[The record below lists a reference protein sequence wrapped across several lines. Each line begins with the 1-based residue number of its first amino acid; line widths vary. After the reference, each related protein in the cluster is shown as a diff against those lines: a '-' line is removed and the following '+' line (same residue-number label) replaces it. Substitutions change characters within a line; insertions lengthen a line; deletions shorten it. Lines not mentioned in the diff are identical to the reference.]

1 MAINRVGVLGGSNGL
16 GTTTNTANQQSV
28 LKNLISNNTIAKNVG
43 SSIYP
48 TTKNTGGSSGS
59 SSSGSSNTYYNPY
72 QDYLNALQEA
82 QRRKIEAAKSAIDAQ
97 AQAGVQRY
105 KDQLSQVGDDY
116 QSLRNQSEV
125 ERYKAQKSLRE
136 ALANRGALESG
147 AGRQETLTLQ
157 NNYGNAI
164 NRINTE
170 EQKERNTI
178 QSYINELLANADMK
192 KAQLEADAYGDVES
206 ILSGIMD
213 KLTPSYNYSAATS
226 QTYNDAKK
234 SINSGANAYS
244 NPITTPQATTN
255 TNSNKTTS
263 TDATDNTAAA
273 LSFGNYVSPSARKY
287 ALDRALQLGQISL
300 TEYSDAMN
308 KIL

>member
-1 MAINRVGVLGGSNGL
+1 MFIAQQGGSSLSNG
-16 GTTTNTANQQSV
+16 TNRDPYKTNGMGSYDRYKANQ
-28 LKNLISNNTIAKNVG
+28 SNQNK
-43 SSIYP
+43 SY
-48 TTKNTGGSSGS
+48 SSGS
-59 SSSGSSNTYYNPY
+59 SGTNTYYSNYNPY

-82 QRRKIEAAKSAIDAQ
+82 KRRKIEAAKSAIDAQ

-192 KAQLEADAYGDVES
+192 KAQLEADAFGDVET
-206 ILSGIMD
+206 ILSGIMGQ
-213 KLTPSYNYSAATS
+213 LTPSYNYSSATS
-226 QTYNDAKK
+226 QTYQDAAK
-234 SINSGANAYS
+234 SINSGDGAY
-244 NPITTPQATTN
+244 NNQVIQPNNRIN
-255 TNSNKTTS
+255 NSSK
-263 TDATDNTAAA
+263 DDNTAVADN
-273 LSFGNYVSPSARKY
+273 LTLNYGNGK
-287 ALDRALQLGQISL
+287 RALLNMLNQGLIDEATYKDELMKLG
-300 TEYSDAMN
+300 YSTGGR
-308 KIL
+308 

>member
-1 MAINRVGVLGGSNGL
+1 MFIAQQGGSSLSNG
-16 GTTTNTANQQSV
+16 TNRDPYKTNGMGSYDRYKANQ
-28 LKNLISNNTIAKNVG
+28 SNQNNQNK
-43 SSIYP
+43 SY
-48 TTKNTGGSSGS
+48 SSGS
-59 SSSGSSNTYYNPY
+59 SGTNAYYSNYNPY

-82 QRRKIEAAKSAIDAQ
+82 KRRKIEAAKSAIDAQ

-206 ILSGIMD
+206 ILSGIMGQ
-213 KLTPSYNYSAATS
+213 LTPSYNYSAATS
-226 QTYNDAKK
+226 QTYNDAAK
-234 SINSGANAYS
+234 SINSGEGAY
-244 NPITTPQATTN
+244 NNQVIQPN
-255 TNSNKTTS
+255 NRVNNSSKDDS
-263 TDATDNTAAA
+263 SAVADNLT
-273 LSFGNYVSPSARKY
+273 LNYGNGK
-287 ALDRALQLGQISL
+287 RALLNMLNQGLIDEATYKDELMKLG
-300 TEYSDAMN
+300 YSTGGR
-308 KIL
+308 

>member
-48 TTKNTGGSSGS
+48 TSNKGGSSGS
-59 SSSGSSNTYYNPY
+59 SSSGSTNTYYNPY

-82 QRRKIEAAKSAIDAQ
+82 KRRKIEAAKSAIDAQ

-192 KAQLEADAYGDVES
+192 KAQLEADAFGDVET
-206 ILSGIMD
+206 ILSGIMGQ
-213 KLTPSYNYSAATS
+213 LSPSYNYSSATS
-226 QTYNDAKK
+226 QTYQDAAK
-234 SINSGANAYS
+234 SINSGEGAY
-244 NPITTPQATTN
+244 NNQVIQPN
-255 TNSNKTTS
+255 NRVNNSSKDDS
-263 TDATDNTAAA
+263 TAVADNLT
-273 LSFGNYVSPSARKY
+273 LNYGNGK
-287 ALDRALQLGQISL
+287 RALLNMLNQGLIDEATYKDELMKLG
-300 TEYSDAMN
+300 YSTGGR
-308 KIL
+308 

>member
-1 MAINRVGVLGGSNGL
+1 MAINRVGVLGGSNGF

-192 KAQLEADAYGDVES
+192 KAQLEADAFGDVET
-206 ILSGIMD
+206 ILSGIIGQ
-213 KLTPSYNYSAATS
+213 LSPSYNYSSATS
-226 QTYNDAKK
+226 QTYQDAAK
-234 SINSGANAYS
+234 SINSGEGAY
-244 NPITTPQATTN
+244 NNQVIQPN
-255 TNSNKTTS
+255 NRVNNSSKDDS
-263 TDATDNTAAA
+263 SAVADNLT
-273 LSFGNYVSPSARKY
+273 LNYGNGK
-287 ALDRALQLGQISL
+287 RALLNMLNQGLIDEATYKDELMKLG
-300 TEYSDAMN
+300 YSTGGR
-308 KIL
+308 

>member
-1 MAINRVGVLGGSNGL
+1 MFIAQQGGSSLSNG
-16 GTTTNTANQQSV
+16 TNRDPYKTNGMGSYDRYKANQ
-28 LKNLISNNTIAKNVG
+28 SNQNK
-43 SSIYP
+43 SY
-48 TTKNTGGSSGS
+48 SSGS
-59 SSSGSSNTYYNPY
+59 SGTNNYYSNYNPY

-82 QRRKIEAAKSAIDAQ
+82 KRRKIEAAKSAIDAQ

-105 KDQLSQVGDDY
+105 KDQLSQVGNDY

-226 QTYNDAKK
+226 QTYQDAAK
-234 SINSGANAYS
+234 SINSGEGAYNNQVIQPNNRVNNIS
-244 NPITTPQATTN
+244 
-255 TNSNKTTS
+255 KDDS
-263 TDATDNTAAA
+263 TAVADNLT
-273 LSFGNYVSPSARKY
+273 LNYGNGK
-287 ALDRALQLGQISL
+287 RALLNMLNQGLIDEATYKDELMKLG
-300 TEYSDAMN
+300 YSTGGR
-308 KIL
+308 

>member
-1 MAINRVGVLGGSNGL
+1 MFIAQQGGSSLSNG
-16 GTTTNTANQQSV
+16 TNRDPYKTNGMGSYDRYKANQ
-28 LKNLISNNTIAKNVG
+28 SNQNK
-43 SSIYP
+43 SY
-48 TTKNTGGSSGS
+48 SSGS
-59 SSSGSSNTYYNPY
+59 SGTNTYYSNYNPY

-82 QRRKIEAAKSAIDAQ
+82 KRRKIEAAKSAIDAQ

-213 KLTPSYNYSAATS
+213 KLTPSYNYSSATS
-226 QTYNDAKK
+226 QTYQDAAK
-234 SINSGANAYS
+234 SINSGEGAY
-244 NPITTPQATTN
+244 NNQVIQPN
-255 TNSNKTTS
+255 NRVNNSSKDDS
-263 TDATDNTAAA
+263 TAVADNLT
-273 LSFGNYVSPSARKY
+273 LNYGNGK
-287 ALDRALQLGQISL
+287 RALLNMLNQGLIDEATYKDELMKLG
-300 TEYSDAMN
+300 YSTGGR
-308 KIL
+308 

>member
-1 MAINRVGVLGGSNGL
+1 MIIA
-16 GTTTNTANQQSV
+16 QQ
-28 LKNLISNNTIAKNVG
+28 
-43 SSIYP
+43 
-48 TTKNTGGSSGS
+48 GGSSLSNGKNRDPYNTNGPGS
-59 SSSGSSNTYYNPY
+59 YDRYLANKSQNKTASSNGSNNYSSNNYSAYNPY
-72 QDYLNALQEA
+72 LDYLNALQEA
-82 QRRKIEAAKSAIDAQ
+82 RKQKIEAAKNAIDAQ

-105 KDQLSQVGDDY
+105 KNQLSQVGEDY

-192 KAQLEADAYGDVES
+192 KAQLEADAFGDVET
-206 ILSGIMD
+206 ILSGIME
-213 KLTPSYNYSAATS
+213 KLTPSYNYSSSTS

-234 SINSGANAYS
+234 SIKSGENAYS
-244 NPITTPQATTN
+244 NPTINPPKTN
-255 TNSNKTTS
+255 NNNNNTS
-263 TDATDNTAAA
+263 TSDNSESSTAAV
-273 LSFGNYVSPSARKY
+273 SFGNYVNSSARKY

-300 TEYSDAMN
+300 TEYSDALN

>member
-1 MAINRVGVLGGSNGL
+1 MFIAQQGGSSLSNG
-16 GTTTNTANQQSV
+16 TNRDPYKTNGMGSYDRYKANQSNQSNQN
-28 LKNLISNNTIAKNVG
+28 KS
-43 SSIYP
+43 Y
-48 TTKNTGGSSGS
+48 SSGS
-59 SSSGSSNTYYNPY
+59 SGTNTYYSNYNPY

-82 QRRKIEAAKSAIDAQ
+82 KRRKIEAAKSAIDAQ

-105 KDQLSQVGDDY
+105 KDQLSQVGNDY

-213 KLTPSYNYSAATS
+213 KLTP
-226 QTYNDAKK
+226 TYN
-234 SINSGANAYS
+234 
-244 NPITTPQATTN
+244 
-255 TNSNKTTS
+255 
-263 TDATDNTAAA
+263 
-273 LSFGNYVSPSARKY
+273 
-287 ALDRALQLGQISL
+287 
-300 TEYSDAMN
+300 
-308 KIL
+308 

>member
-1 MAINRVGVLGGSNGL
+1 MFIAQQGGSSLSNG
-16 GTTTNTANQQSV
+16 TNRDPYKTNGMGSYDRYKANQSNQSNQN
-28 LKNLISNNTIAKNVG
+28 KS
-43 SSIYP
+43 Y
-48 TTKNTGGSSGS
+48 SSGS
-59 SSSGSSNTYYNPY
+59 SGTNTYYSNYNPY

-82 QRRKIEAAKSAIDAQ
+82 KRRKIEAAKSAIDAQ

-206 ILSGIMD
+206 ILSGIMGQ
-213 KLTPSYNYSAATS
+213 LTPSYNYSAATS
-226 QTYNDAKK
+226 QTYNDAAK
-234 SINSGANAYS
+234 SINSGEGAY
-244 NPITTPQATTN
+244 NNQVIQPN
-255 TNSNKTTS
+255 NRVNNSSKDDS
-263 TDATDNTAAA
+263 SAVADNLT
-273 LSFGNYVSPSARKY
+273 LNYGNGK
-287 ALDRALQLGQISL
+287 RALLNMLNQGLIDEATYKDELMKLG
-300 TEYSDAMN
+300 YSTGGR
-308 KIL
+308 

>member
-1 MAINRVGVLGGSNGL
+1 MFIAQQGGSSFSNG
-16 GTTTNTANQQSV
+16 TNRDPYKTNGMGSYDRYKANQSNQSNQN
-28 LKNLISNNTIAKNVG
+28 KS
-43 SSIYP
+43 Y
-48 TTKNTGGSSGS
+48 SSGS
-59 SSSGSSNTYYNPY
+59 SGTNTYYSNYNPY

-82 QRRKIEAAKSAIDAQ
+82 KRRKIEAAKSAIDAQ

-105 KDQLSQVGDDY
+105 KDQLSQVGNDY

-192 KAQLEADAYGDVES
+192 KAQLEADAYGDVET

-213 KLTPSYNYSAATS
+213 KLTPSYNYSSATS
-226 QTYNDAKK
+226 QTYQDAAK
-234 SINSGANAYS
+234 SINSGEGAY
-244 NPITTPQATTN
+244 NNQVIQPN
-255 TNSNKTTS
+255 NRVNNSSKDDS
-263 TDATDNTAAA
+263 TAVADNLT
-273 LSFGNYVSPSARKY
+273 LNYGNGK
-287 ALDRALQLGQISL
+287 RALLNMLNQGLIDEATYKDELMKLG
-300 TEYSDAMN
+300 YSTGGR
-308 KIL
+308 

>member
-1 MAINRVGVLGGSNGL
+1 MFIAQQGGSSLSNG
-16 GTTTNTANQQSV
+16 TNRDPYKTNGMGSYDRYKANQSNQSNQN
-28 LKNLISNNTIAKNVG
+28 KS
-43 SSIYP
+43 Y
-48 TTKNTGGSSGS
+48 SSGS
-59 SSSGSSNTYYNPY
+59 SGTNTYYSNYNPY

-82 QRRKIEAAKSAIDAQ
+82 KRRKIEAAKSAIDAQ

-105 KDQLSQVGDDY
+105 KDQLSQVGNDY

-192 KAQLEADAYGDVES
+192 KAQLEADAFGDVET
-206 ILSGIMD
+206 ILSGIMGQ
-213 KLTPSYNYSAATS
+213 LSPSYNYSSATS
-226 QTYNDAKK
+226 QTYQDAAK
-234 SINSGANAYS
+234 SINSGEGAY
-244 NPITTPQATTN
+244 NNQVIQPN
-255 TNSNKTTS
+255 NRVNNSSKDDS
-263 TDATDNTAAA
+263 TAVADNLT
-273 LSFGNYVSPSARKY
+273 LNYGNGK
-287 ALDRALQLGQISL
+287 RALLNMLNQGLIDEATYKDELMKLG
-300 TEYSDAMN
+300 YSTGGR
-308 KIL
+308 

>member
-1 MAINRVGVLGGSNGL
+1 MIIA
-16 GTTTNTANQQSV
+16 QQ
-28 LKNLISNNTIAKNVG
+28 
-43 SSIYP
+43 
-48 TTKNTGGSSGS
+48 GGSSLSNGKNRDPYNTNGPGS
-59 SSSGSSNTYYNPY
+59 YDRYLANKSQNKTTSSNGSNNYSSNNYSAYNPY

-82 QRRKIEAAKSAIDAQ
+82 RRQKIEAAKNAIDAQ

-105 KDQLSQVGDDY
+105 KNQLSQVGEDY

-192 KAQLEADAYGDVES
+192 KAQLEADAFGDVET
-206 ILSGIMD
+206 ILSGIMGQ
-213 KLTPSYNYSAATS
+213 LSPSYNYSSVTS
-226 QTYNDAKK
+226 KTYQDAKK
-234 SINSGANAYS
+234 SINSGENAYK
-244 NPITTPQATTN
+244 NP
-255 TNSNKTTS
+255 TTS
-263 TDATDNTAAA
+263 PKPTTSNNGGTGSSGTDDNSAAA
-273 LSFGNYVSPSARKY
+273 VSFGNYVSADARKY

-300 TEYSDAMN
+300 TEYSDALN